1 MRSVL
6 SNRGLR
12 RTRLAIPAVVA
23 IALILAIPAMGSGP
37 RHGELHVT
45 KTCDAYQGQAGGFC
59 TIKSSNIPWI
69 KAGMRIVYADAPNF
83 ATLMLD
89 TDVVLSDG
97 PGSAADGHVNL
108 NIATGV
114 GTVTFD
120 GGRGAF
126 KTFHGSATV
135 TVTDRGT
142 SNELW
147 HWDGTYSF
155 GSDD

>member
-1 MRSVL
+1 MK
-6 SNRGLR
+6 
-12 RTRLAIPAVVA
+12 RLILGFAVVVA
-23 IALILAIPAMGSGP
+23 VVVAVTPLASATPRSGN
-37 RHGELHVT
+37 LHVT
-45 KTCDAYQGQAGGFC
+45 KECSEYQGQAGQFC

-69 KAGMRIVYADAPNF
+69 KAGMKIVYVDAANF
-83 ATLMLD
+83 GTLMLV

-97 PGSAADGHVNL
+97 HGSAADGHVSL

-120 GGRGAF
+120 GGSGAF